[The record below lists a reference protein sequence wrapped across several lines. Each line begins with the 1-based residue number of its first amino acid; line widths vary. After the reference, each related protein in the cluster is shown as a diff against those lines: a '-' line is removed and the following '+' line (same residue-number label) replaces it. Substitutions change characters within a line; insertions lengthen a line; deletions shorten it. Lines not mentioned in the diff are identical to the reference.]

1 MKGLAH
7 IGVLQALL
15 ERGHRPT
22 RIIGS
27 SVGALVGASWAGGVG
42 IAKLREIAL
51 SLKRKDVFAVAH
63 ADMAFKRMRSPA
75 LFKRE
80 PLEHLIARTVGDL
93 TFQQLD
99 PPVVVNTVDLNSGM
113 QVFWGLP
120 GLDDIR
126 VADAVFASCAL
137 PGYFPPH
144 EIGGR
149 FYVDGAVVSNVPF
162 YAARA
167 PGAAMIIA
175 ADVSANS
182 VLTADAQDEGFAGV
196 FARATEILMTALL
209 AQRVRTWTSPPVYY
223 IQPRVE
229 HATMFSFAHLREA
242 VEEGDRATSTA
253 RDRQE
258 EWPEPDDVGIYPKRR
273 VVVRVERE
281 RCIGCGTC
289 LVHGPQGMFVLDS
302 DRKAVVTQPDQE
314 WSPMDGGYIRH
325 CPTYAIIARP
335 AQQENELRRSGSSA
349 SRSVSLIDLHQI
361 PHHSV
366 PVEITLDRPS
376 PCRPQ
381 SSPALGIR
389 QQPVDALR
397 EGLWIVWIDQNPRL
411 VFPHR
416 IRHATRAPAHDGEP
430 ARRRFDERD
439 AESFRHQVVAPRRAD
454 VEVGR
459 VVQRGE
465 LVVRQ
470 GPEKSHR
477 VAKAE
482 VPL

>member
-1 MKGLAH
+1 VKRDTPFTLVLGGGGMKGLAH
-7 IGVLQALL
+7 VGVIQALI

-27 SVGALVGASWAGGVG
+27 SVGALVGAAWAGGMG

-51 SLKRKDVFAVAH
+51 SLRRKEVFAVAH
-63 ADMAFKRMRSPA
+63 ADMALKRMRSPA

-80 PLEHLIARTVGDL
+80 PLEHLIQRTVGDL

-99 PPVVVNTVDLNSGM
+99 PPVIINTVDLNSGM

-162 YAARA
+162 VASRA
-167 PGAAMIIA
+167 LGPELIVAV
-175 ADVSANS
+175 DVSASS

-196 FARATEILMTALL
+196 FARATEILMQTLL
-209 AQRVRTWTSPPVYY
+209 EQRVRTWTTPPVYY

-229 HATMFSFAHLREA
+229 HVTMFSFDHLREE
-242 VEEGDRATSTA
+242 VEEGYRATA
-253 RDRQE
+253 AALDRGD
-258 EWPEPDDVGIYPKRR
+258 WPVPGDVGIFPKRG
-273 VVVRVERE
+273 VIVRVERE
-281 RCIGCGTC
+281 RCIGCGAC
-289 LVHGPQGMFVLDS
+289 LMHGPQGLFVLDS

-335 AQQENELRRSGSSA
+335 AKQENTMRRSG
-349 SRSVSLIDLHQI
+349 
-361 PHHSV
+361 
-366 PVEITLDRPS
+366 
-376 PCRPQ
+376 
-381 SSPALGIR
+381 
-389 QQPVDALR
+389 
-397 EGLWIVWIDQNPRL
+397 
-411 VFPHR
+411 
-416 IRHATRAPAHDGEP
+416 
-430 ARRRFDERD
+430 
-439 AESFRHQVVAPRRAD
+439 
-454 VEVGR
+454 
-459 VVQRGE
+459 
-465 LVVRQ
+465 
-470 GPEKSHR
+470 
-477 VAKAE
+477 
-482 VPL
+482 

>member
-1 MKGLAH
+1 MGVFTTLLGTQLPGQADRAVKRDTPFTLVLGGGGMKGLAH
-7 IGVLQALL
+7 VGVIQALL

-27 SVGALVGASWAGGVG
+27 SVGALVGAAWAGGVG

-51 SLKRKDVFAVAH
+51 SLRRKDVFAVAH
-63 ADMAFKRMRSPA
+63 ADMALKRMRSPA

-80 PLEHLIARTVGDL
+80 PLAHLIARTVGDL

-99 PPVVVNTVDLNSGM
+99 PPVIINTVDLNSGM

-162 YAARA
+162 VASRA
-167 PGAAMIIA
+167 LGPELIVAV
-175 ADVSANS
+175 DVSASS

-196 FARATEILMTALL
+196 FARATEILMQTLL
-209 AQRVRTWTSPPVYY
+209 EQRVRTWTTPPVYY

-229 HATMFSFAHLREA
+229 HVTMFSFDHLREE
-242 VEEGDRATSTA
+242 VEEGYRATA
-253 RDRQE
+253 AALDRSD
-258 EWPEPDDVGIYPKRR
+258 WPVPGDVGIFPKRR
-273 VVVRVERE
+273 VIVRVERE
-281 RCIGCGTC
+281 RCIGCGAC
-289 LVHGPQGMFVLDS
+289 LMHGPQGMFVLDS

-335 AQQENELRRSGSSA
+335 GQAKEMRRSG
-349 SRSVSLIDLHQI
+349 
-361 PHHSV
+361 
-366 PVEITLDRPS
+366 
-376 PCRPQ
+376 
-381 SSPALGIR
+381 
-389 QQPVDALR
+389 
-397 EGLWIVWIDQNPRL
+397 
-411 VFPHR
+411 
-416 IRHATRAPAHDGEP
+416 
-430 ARRRFDERD
+430 
-439 AESFRHQVVAPRRAD
+439 
-454 VEVGR
+454 
-459 VVQRGE
+459 
-465 LVVRQ
+465 
-470 GPEKSHR
+470 
-477 VAKAE
+477 
-482 VPL
+482 

>member
-1 MKGLAH
+1 VKRDTPFTLVLGGGGMKGLAH
-7 IGVLQALL
+7 VGVLQALV

-27 SVGALVGASWAGGVG
+27 SVGALVGAAWAGGMG

-51 SLKRKDVFAVAH
+51 ELRRKDVFAVAH

-75 LFKRE
+75 LFRRE
-80 PLEHLIARTVGDL
+80 PLEDLITRTVGDL

-149 FYVDGAVVSNVPF
+149 FYVDGAVVANVPF
-162 YAARA
+162 VAARA
-167 PGAAMIIA
+167 LGPELIVAV
-175 ADVSANS
+175 DVSASS

-196 FARATEILMTALL
+196 FARATEILMQTLL
-209 AQRVRTWTSPPVYY
+209 EQRVRTWTTPPVYW

-229 HATMFSFAHLREA
+229 HVTMFSFDHLREE
-242 VEEGDRATSTA
+242 VEEGYRATMAALDRAG
-253 RDRQE
+253 
-258 EWPEPDDVGIYPKRR
+258 EWPTPGDVGIFPKRQ
-273 VVVRVERE
+273 VTVRVERE
-281 RCIGCGTC
+281 RCIGCGAC

-302 DRKAVVTQPDQE
+302 ERKAVVTQPDQE

-335 AQQENELRRSGSSA
+335 GGQAKEIRRSG
-349 SRSVSLIDLHQI
+349 
-361 PHHSV
+361 
-366 PVEITLDRPS
+366 
-376 PCRPQ
+376 
-381 SSPALGIR
+381 
-389 QQPVDALR
+389 
-397 EGLWIVWIDQNPRL
+397 
-411 VFPHR
+411 
-416 IRHATRAPAHDGEP
+416 
-430 ARRRFDERD
+430 
-439 AESFRHQVVAPRRAD
+439 
-454 VEVGR
+454 
-459 VVQRGE
+459 
-465 LVVRQ
+465 
-470 GPEKSHR
+470 
-477 VAKAE
+477 
-482 VPL
+482 

>member
-1 MKGLAH
+1 MKRDTPFTLVLGGGGMKGLAH

-27 SVGALVGASWAGGVG
+27 SVGALVGAAWAGGVG

-51 SLKRKDVFAVAH
+51 SLRRKDLFAVAH

-80 PLEHLIARTVGDL
+80 PLEHLIGRTVGDL

-162 YAARA
+162 DAARA
-167 PGAAMIIA
+167 MGPELIIA
-175 ADVSANS
+175 VDVSASS

-196 FARATEILMTALL
+196 FARATEILMTTLL
-209 AQRVRTWTSPPVYY
+209 EQRVRTWTTPPVYY

-229 HATMFSFAHLREA
+229 HVTMFSFDHLREE
-242 VEEGDRATSTA
+242 VEEGYRATSA
-253 RDRQE
+253 ALDRID
-258 EWPEPDDVGIYPKRR
+258 EWPEPGDVGIYPKRR
-273 VVVRVERE
+273 VLVRVERD

-335 AQQENELRRSGSSA
+335 AQAQEMRRSG
-349 SRSVSLIDLHQI
+349 
-361 PHHSV
+361 
-366 PVEITLDRPS
+366 
-376 PCRPQ
+376 
-381 SSPALGIR
+381 
-389 QQPVDALR
+389 
-397 EGLWIVWIDQNPRL
+397 
-411 VFPHR
+411 
-416 IRHATRAPAHDGEP
+416 
-430 ARRRFDERD
+430 
-439 AESFRHQVVAPRRAD
+439 
-454 VEVGR
+454 
-459 VVQRGE
+459 
-465 LVVRQ
+465 
-470 GPEKSHR
+470 
-477 VAKAE
+477 
-482 VPL
+482 